1 MHSGQAQFVDHQG
14 QSIALSTD
22 FAYCH
27 LGVAHLRYKNKVNSK
42 NLSSLDM
49 DFVPTPWHGQIA
61 LSSCP
66 GGGDAAAAPE
76 EILVADIAYLKQHG
90 ICTVVS
96 LLDTAEL
103 ERLGAKSLSHHL
115 GLHGIAWHQ
124 LPVVDFGVPSL
135 AVTAQWCRLIPALT
149 QTLRSGP
156 VLVHCAHGKGRSGT
170 LVATLFKA
178 WGWTSDEAVKHVRKH
193 RPGAIETLKQEAF
206 VHAFEPPL

>member
-1 MHSGQAQFVDHQG
+1 M
-14 QSIALSTD
+14 
-22 FAYCH
+22 
-27 LGVAHLRYKNKVNSK
+27 GVAHLRYKSKVNSK

-66 GGGDAAAAPE
+66 GRGNASAAPE
-76 EILVADIAYLKQHG
+76 EILVADVVYLKQQG
-90 ICTVVS
+90 IRTVVS

-115 GLHGIAWHQ
+115 GLHGITWHQ
-124 LPVVDFGVPSL
+124 LPVVDFGVPTL
-135 AVTAQWCRLIPALT
+135 GVTDQWCRLIPALT
-149 QTLRSGP
+149 TTLHTSP

-178 WGWTSDEAVKHVRKH
+178 WGWTSEEAVTHVRKH

-206 VHAFEPPL
+206 VHAFESPQ

>member
-1 MHSGQAQFVDHQG
+1 
-14 QSIALSTD
+14 
-22 FAYCH
+22 
-27 LGVAHLRYKNKVNSK
+27 VNRK

-49 DFVPTPWHGQIA
+49 DFVPTLWHGQIA

-66 GGGDAAAAPE
+66 GRGDDATDRD
-76 EILVADIAYLKQHG
+76 EILVADVLYLKQQG
-90 ICTVVS
+90 IRTVVS
-96 LLDTAEL
+96 LLEIAEL

-115 GLHGIAWHQ
+115 GLHGITWHQ

-135 AVTAQWCRLIPALT
+135 AVTAQWCRLIPTLT

-170 LVATLFKA
+170 MVATLFKA
-178 WGWTSDEAVKHVRKH
+178 WGWTSDEAVKHVRRH

-206 VHAFEPPL
+206 VHAFELPQ